1 VKTEEDLSQSIT
13 DFKLARRRPDRSFG
27 STKEPNVNGVLIYH
41 PILTNRLT
49 CSTTNSHM

>member
-1 VKTEEDLSQSIT
+1 VKKEEYLSQIIT
-13 DFKLARRRPDRSFG
+13 NFKVARRRPDRSFG

-49 CSTTNSHM
+49 GSATNSHV